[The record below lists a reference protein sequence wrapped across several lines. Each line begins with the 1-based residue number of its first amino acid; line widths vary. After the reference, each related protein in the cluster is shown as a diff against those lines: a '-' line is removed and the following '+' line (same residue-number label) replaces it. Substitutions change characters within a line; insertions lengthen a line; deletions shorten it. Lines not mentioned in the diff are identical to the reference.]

1 MFCKWCGNSIQ
12 LTDKKCPTCGR
23 ETPPMSDCGGFYN
36 LKHSNDGP
44 TAPTTEKVIVK
55 EVPHCAAVEKMEVK
69 YIKERKAAKKHH
81 TITIFCFIVVLLAIV
96 CSTLLVLS
104 VNNQMD
110 ELKEQIEN
118 IQIEVPTYP
127 TAPSSEETTGEQ
139 EDDPP
144 AESTQYCFTINTT
157 VINGD
162 PKEIS
167 NTYDFGNYAKSVKVT
182 TITAEG
188 ENGQAFTVSYLLD
201 EEASVDLNLK
211 YVQEDTEL
219 LTIGVKCDTDLSFFY
234 DQDFSYEWQYRS
246 SIGNWTSADADII
259 TVDDEN
265 YCLIV
270 CTRDWLKNITIMKQP
285 IELQCIV
292 RIENK
297 VGNSMQITVDG
308 ISVAADGTIINN
320 NQ

>member
-55 EVPHCAAVEKMEVK
+55 EVPHCAAVEKMDAK
-69 YIKERKAAKKHH
+69 YVKERKAAKKHH
-81 TITIFCFIVVLLAIV
+81 AITTSCFIVILLAIV
-96 CSTLLVLS
+96 CSILLILS
-104 VNNQMD
+104 VSNQLGK
-110 ELKEQIEN
+110 LKEQIDN
-118 IQIEVPTYP
+118 IQIEIPTYP
-127 TAPSSEETTGEQ
+127 TEAPLDKPNDEQ
-139 EDDPP
+139 ETDPP
-144 AESTQYCFTINTT
+144 EESTQYSFTINTT
-157 VINGD
+157 VVNGD

-167 NTYDFGNYAKSVKVT
+167 NTYDFCNFSKSVKVT
-182 TITAEG
+182 TTTAIG
-188 ENGQAFTVSYLLD
+188 ENGQTFTVSYLLG

-211 YVQEDTEL
+211 YIQEETKP
-219 LTIGVKCDTDLSFFY
+219 LTIGVNCDTNLQFFNNE
-234 DQDFSYEWQYRS
+234 DFSYEWQYRS
-246 SIGNWTSADADII
+246 SIGNWTSVEADII

-265 YCLIV
+265 YRQIACI
-270 CTRDWLKNITIMKQP
+270 TDWLKNITIMKQP
-285 IELQCIV
+285 IELRCIIRV
-292 RIENK
+292 KNPS
-297 VGNSMQITVDG
+297 GDSMQIIVDG

>member
-69 YIKERKAAKKHH
+69 YVKERKAAKKHH
-81 TITIFCFIVVLLAIV
+81 TITMFCFIVVLLAIV

-110 ELKEQIEN
+110 ELKEQIDN
-118 IQIEVPTYP
+118 IQIEIPTYP
-127 TAPSSEETTGEQ
+127 TEAPLDKPNDEQ
-139 EDDPP
+139 ETDPP
-144 AESTQYCFTINTT
+144 EESTQYSFTINTT
-157 VINGD
+157 VLNGD
-162 PKEIS
+162 SKEIS

-182 TITAEG
+182 TTTAQG
-188 ENGQAFTVSYLLD
+188 ENSQAFTVSYLLD

-211 YVQEDTEL
+211 YVQEKAEL
-219 LTIGVKCDTDLSFFY
+219 LIIGMNCDTDLSFFN
-234 DQDFSYEWQYRS
+234 DQEFSYEWLYRTES
-246 SIGNWTSADADII
+246 GGWLSVDQKHI
-259 TVDDEN
+259 TESGGYYSLLCDEN
-265 YCLIV
+265 LWSNLGEEEAL
-270 CTRDWLKNITIMKQP
+270 RDIRCVIKIKD
-285 IELQCIV
+285 
-292 RIENK
+292 K
-297 VGNSMQITVDG
+297 KGNMMTITVDG
-308 ISVAADGTIINN
+308 VVSSQNVSLR
-320 NQ
+320 